1 MSPGLRPSGL
11 SATSS
16 VGVLSLVML
25 SLLNRPVSEA
35 AWRSTPAGVGGT
47 GRADVV
53 NAQSVAFA
61 MPA

>member
-1 MSPGLRPSGL
+1 MSR
-11 SATSS
+11 
-16 VGVLSLVML
+16 VGVFSLVML
-25 SLLNRPVSEA
+25 SVFDRPLSEA

-53 NAQSVAFA
+53 NAQSLVPV